1 MTTKTMTYEKAV
13 KRLEEIVSQVENS
26 ELNIDQLSASLKE
39 AQELLTFCKEKLY
52 KADAEI
58 SKMLDGFQQ
67 EES

>member
-1 MTTKTMTYEKAV
+1 MTYEKAV

-52 KADAEI
+52 KVDAEI

>member
-1 MTTKTMTYEKAV
+1 M
-13 KRLEEIVSQVENS
+13 EEIVSQVENG

-58 SKMLDGFQQ
+58 SKMLDSFQQ

>member
-1 MTTKTMTYEKAV
+1 MTYEKAV

-52 KADAEI
+52 KADTEI